1 MLDEI
6 ILIDDDHFTNQFNRQ
21 LIRRVLPDLP
31 IKVFENGEDGLRYL
45 IEAQDAQLR
54 TLIFLDLEMPVMSG
68 FEFLDVYEN
77 AIAYQEHYFTICL
90 LSNHCNEVHQRLP
103 SCSSCVLEQ
112 LPKPLTQRRLEAV
125 VEQATQATS
134 AYHNRRTFW

>member
-6 ILIDDDHFTNQFNRQ
+6 ILIDDNRVTNTLNRQ
-21 LIRRVLPDLP
+21 LIRQLFPDLS
-31 IKVFENGEDGLRYL
+31 IKIFENGEDGLRYL
-45 IEAQDAQLR
+45 IEAQDAQLK

-77 AIAYQEHYFTICL
+77 AIAYQKHHFNICL
-90 LSNHCNEVHQRLP
+90 LSERCNESPAPLP

-112 LPKPLTQRRLEAV
+112 LPKPLTKASLEAV
-125 VEQATQATS
+125 IDRATKAISSYQ
-134 AYHNRRTFW
+134 R

>member
-6 ILIDDDHFTNQFNRQ
+6 ILIDDSRVTNTFNQQ
-21 LIRRVLPDLP
+21 LIRQVLPDLS

-90 LSNHCNEVHQRLP
+90 LSNQCNDGPAPL
-103 SCSSCVLEQ
+103 SSYSSCVLEQ
-112 LPKPLTQRRLEAV
+112 LPKPLTKERLETV
-125 VEQATQATS
+125 LEQAAKATRT
-134 AYHNRRTFW
+134 YQNRRAIW